1 MFVITLE
8 EWYNTNKNRSGDVNM
23 TKISKRQ
30 TEIYNFIVSTV
41 TDQGYPPTVRE
52 IGEAIGLKSS
62 STVHAH
68 LNKLEANGLIKR
80 DPSKPRALVIVERE
94 SNIDK
99 ANAKAESSDNV
110 VNFPKQESSH
120 PTTVSVPLLGK
131 VAAGNPIAAIE
142 HPEDYF
148 PLPETIVYGQK
159 NVFMLEISG
168 DSMIEAGIHNGDYV
182 IVSQQETARNGEIVI
197 AMTDEYEA
205 TCKRFY
211 KENGYF
217 RLQPENASL
226 EPIIL
231 DRVQIVGKVVGL
243 YRNVIQ

>member
-1 MFVITLE
+1 MA
-8 EWYNTNKNRSGDVNM
+8 
-23 TKISKRQ
+23 KISKRQ
-30 TEIYNFIVSTV
+30 IEIYDFIVSTV
-41 TDQGYPPTVRE
+41 NEKGYPPTVRE

-68 LNKLEANGLIKR
+68 LNKLEDNGLIKR
-80 DPSKPRALVIVERE
+80 DPSKPRALVVLSNSE
-94 SNIDK
+94 SETATDSSTENNVIDFPTK
-99 ANAKAESSDNV
+99 DDEPQSS
-110 VNFPKQESSH
+110 S
-120 PTTVSVPLLGK
+120 VSVPLLGK

-148 PLPETIVYGQK
+148 PLPESMVYGQK

-168 DSMIEAGIHNGDYV
+168 DSMIEAGIFNGDYV

-211 KENGYF
+211 KENGHF
-217 RLQPENASL
+217 RLQPENSSL

-231 DRVQIVGKVVGL
+231 NNVQIVGKVVGL
-243 YRNVIQ
+243 YRNVVH

>member
-1 MFVITLE
+1 MA
-8 EWYNTNKNRSGDVNM
+8 
-23 TKISKRQ
+23 KISKRQ
-30 TEIYNFIVSTV
+30 IEIYDFIVSTV
-41 TDQGYPPTVRE
+41 NSKGYPPTVRE

-68 LNKLEANGLIKR
+68 LNKLEENGLIKR
-80 DPSKPRALVIVERE
+80 DPSKPRALVVVGNATSDSVAPTSTE
-94 SNIDK
+94 NNMIDFPTK
-99 ANAKAESSDNV
+99 NEEPQSSV
-110 VNFPKQESSH
+110 
-120 PTTVSVPLLGK
+120 VSVPLLGK

-148 PLPETIVYGQK
+148 PLPESMVFGQK
-159 NVFMLEISG
+159 NIFMLEISG
-168 DSMIEAGIHNGDYV
+168 DSMIEAGIYNGDYV
-182 IVSQQETARNGEIVI
+182 IVSQQETARNGEIII

-211 KENGYF
+211 KENGHF

-231 DRVQIVGKVVGL
+231 DNVQIVGKVVGL
-243 YRNVIQ
+243 YRNVVH